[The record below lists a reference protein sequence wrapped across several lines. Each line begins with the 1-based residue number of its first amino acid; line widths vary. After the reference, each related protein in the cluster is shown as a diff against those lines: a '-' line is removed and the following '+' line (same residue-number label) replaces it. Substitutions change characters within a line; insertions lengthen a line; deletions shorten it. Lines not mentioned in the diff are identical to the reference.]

1 MSVKEERLTI
11 LRMVEEGKIS
21 PEQGAKLLA
30 AISANEAKQGQKD
43 VGDFDSS
50 SSLRVSV
57 TDSVTGQSKV
67 NVNVPIGLVRFGLR
81 FIPDSAHVDTEAILA
96 ALNSGYKGQIVDVV
110 AEDDKKHVQVF
121 ID

>member
-1 MSVKEERLTI
+1 MSAKEERLTI

-30 AISANEAKQGQKD
+30 AIGEKEAKQEQAPAD
-43 VGDFDSS
+43 TFDTSATM
-50 SSLRVSV
+50 RIRV
-57 TDSVTGQSKV
+57 TDSETGQTKV
-67 NVNVPIGLVRFGLR
+67 NVNLPIGLVRFGLR
-81 FIPDSAHVDTEAILA
+81 FVPASAKVDTDAIMA

-110 AEDDKKHVQVF
+110 AEDDKKHVQIF